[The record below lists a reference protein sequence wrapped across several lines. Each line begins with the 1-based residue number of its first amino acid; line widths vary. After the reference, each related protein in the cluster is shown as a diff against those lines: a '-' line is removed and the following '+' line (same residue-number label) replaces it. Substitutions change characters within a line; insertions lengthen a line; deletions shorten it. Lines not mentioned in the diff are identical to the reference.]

1 MDATVPCVVHSRLVD
16 MMTKHDWA
24 LDDGLDSIDRALIVA
39 LQEDG
44 RLTYAELGD
53 LVGLSS
59 GGARLRVLRLQE
71 RGILQVVGV
80 TDPLKLGYERMA
92 MIGIEV
98 DGDIRAVAD
107 AIGAIDGVIYL
118 VLAAGTF
125 DILVEV
131 IAVDADA
138 LFELINE
145 RIRAVPG
152 VSKAQTFSYYS
163 IHTHR
168 FTWGP
173 R

>member
-1 MDATVPCVVHSRLVD
+1 
-16 MMTKHDWA
+16 MMTIHEST
-24 LDDGLDSIDRALIVA
+24 LDDGLDSIDRSLIVA
-39 LQEDG
+39 LQHDG
-44 RLTYAELGD
+44 RLTYAELGE

-107 AIGAIDGVIYL
+107 TIGAIDGVIYL

-125 DILVEV
+125 DLLVEV
-131 IAVDADA
+131 IAADSEA

-152 VSKAQTFSYYS
+152 VAKAQTFSYYS

>member
-1 MDATVPCVVHSRLVD
+1 
-16 MMTKHDWA
+16 MMTNHESA

-39 LQEDG
+39 LQHDG
-44 RLTYAELGD
+44 RLTYAELGE

-98 DGDIRAVAD
+98 AGDIRAVAD

-131 IAVDADA
+131 IAADSDA

-145 RIRAVPG
+145 RIRAVTG
-152 VSKAQTFSYYS
+152 VAKAQTFSYYS

>member
-1 MDATVPCVVHSRLVD
+1 
-16 MMTKHDWA
+16 MMTNHEPV

-39 LQEDG
+39 LQHDG
-44 RLTYAELGD
+44 RLTYAELGE

-98 DGDIRAVAD
+98 AGDIRAVAD
-107 AIGAIDGVIYL
+107 TIGAIDGVIYL

-131 IAVDADA
+131 IAADSEA

-145 RIRAVPG
+145 RIRAVSG
-152 VSKAQTFSYYS
+152 VAKAQTFSYYS

>member
-1 MDATVPCVVHSRLVD
+1 MMAD
-16 MMTKHDWA
+16 MMTKHDWGA
-24 LDDGLDSIDRALIVA
+24 LDDGLDAIDRALIVA

-44 RLTYAELGD
+44 RLTYAELGE
-53 LVGLSS
+53 LIGLSS

-92 MIGIEV
+92 MIGIAV

-107 AIGAIDGVIYL
+107 EIGAIDGVIYL
-118 VLAAGTF
+118 VIAAGTF
-125 DILVEV
+125 DLLVEV

-145 RIRAVPG
+145 RIRRVPG
-152 VSKAQTFSYYS
+152 VASAQTFSYYS